1 MMPRALACDYDG
13 TLATQ
18 DRLAPATVGAL
29 ERARA
34 AGLRL
39 VLLTGR
45 AFFELTRVCERLDLF
60 DAVVAENGAVLYFP
74 GAGTLRDLAPAPS
87 PRLLAELAR
96 QGIAYHLGRVVVG
109 TLRSDEARVREALA
123 AAGIELELV
132 YNRGALMLLPPGVS
146 KGTGLRQVIRQLGLS
161 FHDVLGFGDAE
172 NDQPLFDACGVTAC
186 PADAVPALRAR
197 ADWILPG
204 GDGAAVAQA
213 ITAEIL
219 AGRVSVAGV
228 PRHRVA
234 LGWARGTTEPIAIS
248 ARDINVLI
256 QGDPLSGKS
265 WLAGALVERLL
276 GRRYAVCVIDPEG
289 DYLVL
294 GALPGV
300 TNAEIAGEPGLA
312 GALDEFEH
320 DPAAAL
326 VADLSGLS
334 HRQKLRA
341 VERGLGRIR
350 DLRAR
355 LGRPH
360 WVVLDEAHYW
370 LHPDGVAE
378 DAFDLAEKGFCFPTY
393 RASRL
398 RPSVARAIDVFLL
411 TRTTAPDELAF
422 LRTALSELG
431 PGAARAVES
440 LPALPPGEFVL
451 VQGRDAGPAD
461 PVTFAPVPR
470 ETTHV
475 RHLRKYAEGGIP
487 AERRFHFRQPDG
499 RVVATADSLAS
510 FRDVVATADEQ
521 VLAFHAERGDF
532 SRWVLGVFSDPAL
545 SQQLRKLESRWRRG
559 EIEALRPALDRLIAA
574 RYGAR

>member
-1 MMPRALACDYDG
+1 
-13 TLATQ
+13 
-18 DRLAPATVGAL
+18 
-29 ERARA
+29 
-34 AGLRL
+34 
-39 VLLTGR
+39 
-45 AFFELTRVCERLDLF
+45 
-60 DAVVAENGAVLYFP
+60 
-74 GAGTLRDLAPAPS
+74 
-87 PRLLAELAR
+87 
-96 QGIAYHLGRVVVG
+96 
-109 TLRSDEARVREALA
+109 
-123 AAGIELELV
+123 
-132 YNRGALMLLPPGVS
+132 
-146 KGTGLRQVIRQLGLS
+146 
-161 FHDVLGFGDAE
+161 
-172 NDQPLFDACGVTAC
+172 
-186 PADAVPALRAR
+186 
-197 ADWILPG
+197 
-204 GDGAAVAQA
+204 
-213 ITAEIL
+213 
-219 AGRVSVAGV
+219 
-228 PRHRVA
+228 
-234 LGWARGTTEPIAIS
+234 
-248 ARDINVLI
+248 
-256 QGDPLSGKS
+256 
-265 WLAGALVERLL
+265 
-276 GRRYAVCVIDPEG
+276 
-289 DYLVL
+289 
-294 GALPGV
+294 
-300 TNAEIAGEPGLA
+300 
-312 GALDEFEH
+312 
-320 DPAAAL
+320 
-326 VADLSGLS
+326 
-334 HRQKLRA
+334 
-341 VERGLGRIR
+341 
-350 DLRAR
+350 
-355 LGRPH
+355 
-360 WVVLDEAHYW
+360 VVLDEAHYW